1 MCIYTS
7 KITLGKPAHLTQRVL
22 TRDVYLHQK
31 NACTTARLLCIC
43 VHTSPRK
50 RGIKQANRARG
61 ASSGIS
67 WASGT
72 LRDWGPFPPLAPFPL
87 SNLFNSLLLL
97 LGGLVCLPVCPVLLE
112 REKMQGDEAHCA
124 SQCMCEWKREEKRLN
139 KEGKGEDK
147 GERKK
152 KRKRERIKEQEL
164 AVGSHTPSPP
174 AVTQTSLQPPY
185 KQLRH
190 LWPQTHNTLTHTYTN
205 SHSLSLT
212 HAWPLGSYWKWL
224 LKQTLK
230 ADIRMEFSNMLL
242 LI

>member
-7 KITLGKPAHLTQRVL
+7 KITLGKPSHSTQRVL

-43 VHTSPRK
+43 VYTSPRK

-97 LGGLVCLPVCPVLLE
+97 GACVLASLPCSTGE
-112 REKMQGDEAHCA
+112 REDGRRWGALCESVYVWVKTRGKETKQGG
-124 SQCMCEWKREEKRLN
+124 K
-139 KEGKGEDK
+139 GKGEI
-147 GERKK
+147 
-152 KRKRERIKEQEL
+152 RKREGEGGLKSKSWQ
-164 AVGSHTPSPP
+164 STHTLPPP

-190 LWPQTHNTLTHTYTN
+190 LWPQTHTIL
-205 SHSLSLT
+205 
-212 HAWPLGSYWKWL
+212 
-224 LKQTLK
+224 
-230 ADIRMEFSNMLL
+230 
-242 LI
+242 

>member
-72 LRDWGPFPPLAPFPL
+72 LRDWGPFPPLAPFPV

-112 REKMQGDEAHCA
+112 REKMEGDEAHCA
-124 SQCMCEWKREEKRLN
+124 SLCMCEWKQEEKRLN

-147 GERKK
+147 GECKK

-164 AVGSHTPSPP
+164 AVGSHTPSPCCNSNLSTATLQTATP
-174 AVTQTSLQPPY
+174 PLTSNTQYSN
-185 KQLRH
+185 
-190 LWPQTHNTLTHTYTN
+190 THIHKLTQ
-205 SHSLSLT
+205 SLSHT
-212 HAWPLGSYWKWL
+212 RMTLGVL
-224 LKQTLK
+224 LKMTPETNTEGWY
-230 ADIRMEFSNMLL
+230 MEFSNILL